1 MENFKH
7 FIVTRFNLRT
17 SNNKWNKDKNINRT
31 IDNSW
36 MLYRINI
43 FNQYCLPSVL
53 NQSCENF
60 TWIICLDI
68 ETDEKFRLFFH
79 TLSQKYSFIVPLY
92 IDGMQNLNSKYKE
105 YIINQLGNEKYIIT
119 SRLDNDD
126 ILHRDYIKKIQEQFD
141 FQKYQAVNF
150 LKILMISPE
159 NKNKIHIDYSFSNH
173 FISLIEEIN
182 ENTFK
187 GCYSKRDRH
196 WNIKGEITQIIDK
209 PYVAETIHDRNLLNQ
224 FRGFPVL
231 KKMNLKAFAIEE
243 TYKTKILD
251 KDNFKLHKMSW
262 GKLAIYLKL
271 CITISLQ

>member
-68 ETDEKFRLFFH
+68 ETDEKFRPFFH

-105 YIINQLGNEKYIIT
+105 YIINQLGNEKY
-119 SRLDNDD
+119 
-126 ILHRDYIKKIQEQFD
+126 H
-141 FQKYQAVNF
+141 
-150 LKILMISPE
+150 
-159 NKNKIHIDYSFSNH
+159 
-173 FISLIEEIN
+173 
-182 ENTFK
+182 
-187 GCYSKRDRH
+187 
-196 WNIKGEITQIIDK
+196 
-209 PYVAETIHDRNLLNQ
+209 
-224 FRGFPVL
+224 
-231 KKMNLKAFAIEE
+231 
-243 TYKTKILD
+243 
-251 KDNFKLHKMSW
+251 
-262 GKLAIYLKL
+262 
-271 CITISLQ
+271 